1 MYVDNFI
8 KQNINYDCL
17 IIDEVHQSLT
27 ERRSVLYTMATK
39 VYGLTG
45 TLPTHNK
52 VKMRMLKQQCPVRTT
67 YTMDDALN
75 DKFITPFKIYGV
87 PVKNIEKGKYN
98 VFNNMFVQ
106 AKMEI
111 MKIDRD
117 FFTWAGKNQAH
128 PLSKKL
134 MMAIYKRKTI
144 V

>member
-8 KQNINYDCL
+8 KQNVNYDCL

-52 VKMRMLKQQCPVRTT
+52 VKMKMLKQVCPVRTT
-67 YTMDDALN
+67 YTMEDALK
-75 DKFITPFKIYGV
+75 DKFITPFKIYAV
-87 PVKNIEKGKYN
+87 PIANIEKGKYN
-98 VFNNMFVQ
+98 VFNNMFIQ

-117 FFTWAGKNQAH
+117 FFTWAGKNQGH